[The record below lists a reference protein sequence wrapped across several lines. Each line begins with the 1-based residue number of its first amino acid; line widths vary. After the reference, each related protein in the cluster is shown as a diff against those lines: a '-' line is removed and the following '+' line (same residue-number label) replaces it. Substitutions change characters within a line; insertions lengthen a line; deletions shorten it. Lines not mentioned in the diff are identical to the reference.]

1 LKLCVK
7 WAETDTVGLCQVGR
21 DSDAVGPCQVGRDS
35 DAVGPCQV
43 GRDSN
48 RRSVSSELLR
58 VGMHALSKMF

>member
-1 LKLCVK
+1 MSSGQRPTLKLCVK
-7 WAETDTVGLCQVGR
+7 WAETDTVGL
-21 DSDAVGPCQVGRDS
+21 CQVGRDS